1 MWAAGEQGF
10 AEELE
15 AAPPCCAS
23 LTVAD
28 LLFGADLGSES
39 THTGHASVAAIAGC
53 VPLIPESC
61 S

>member
-23 LTVAD
+23 LIVAD
-28 LLFGADLGSES
+28 LLFGADLG
-39 THTGHASVAAIAGC
+39 ACIQVML
-53 VPLIPESC
+53 PLLRLLAVCP
-61 S
+61 